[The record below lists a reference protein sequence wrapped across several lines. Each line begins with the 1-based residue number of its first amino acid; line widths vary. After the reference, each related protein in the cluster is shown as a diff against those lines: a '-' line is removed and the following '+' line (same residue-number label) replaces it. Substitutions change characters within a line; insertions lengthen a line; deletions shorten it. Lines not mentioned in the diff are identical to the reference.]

1 MFDLETPQQDAEFG
15 AALRRRNFDA
25 SFEQI
30 GQ

>member
-1 MFDLETPQQDAEFG
+1 MFELKFFQKDAEFG

-25 SFEQI
+25 SFKQI